1 VFDYSY
7 PYIIIL
13 SDNASQFRSPS
24 WRKQLQQQGVD
35 LRFTP
40 IRHPESNPSERCM
53 RELSKFCRIYCHNNH
68 KKWAELLPHIEK
80 WINNT
85 VASGTGYTPTELMY
99 GVERPNV
106 FDNVMPKVQRQKQEE
121 EDIAAKLEAA
131 YARMKQKAA
140 ARKRRHK
147 KGNAIW
153 TPKLNE
159 KVLVRKQPMS
169 DAIKGMTSKY
179 MHVFEGPYIITMLLD
194 HSAYELKDERGKLR
208 AEFNKK
214 QLRPYQE
221 ADEETQ
227 TQK

>member
-1 VFDYSY
+1 
-7 PYIIIL
+7 
-13 SDNASQFRSPS
+13 
-24 WRKQLQQQGVD
+24 
-35 LRFTP
+35 
-40 IRHPESNPSERCM
+40 
-53 RELSKFCRIYCHNNH
+53 
-68 KKWAELLPHIEK
+68 
-80 WINNT
+80 
-85 VASGTGYTPTELMY
+85 MY

>member
-1 VFDYSY
+1 
-7 PYIIIL
+7 
-13 SDNASQFRSPS
+13 
-24 WRKQLQQQGVD
+24 
-35 LRFTP
+35 
-40 IRHPESNPSERCM
+40 M
-53 RELSKFCRIYCHNNH
+53 RELSKFCRIYCHDNH

-106 FDNVMPKVQRQKQEE
+106 FDNVMPKVQGQEQEE

-169 DAIKGMTSKY
+169 DAIKGMTSKFT
-179 MHVFEGPYIITMLLD
+179 HVFEGPYIITMLLD
-194 HSAYELKDERGKLR
+194 HSAYELRDERGKLR
-208 AEFNKK
+208 GEFNKK

-221 ADEETQ
+221 ADDETQ
-227 TQK
+227 IQK